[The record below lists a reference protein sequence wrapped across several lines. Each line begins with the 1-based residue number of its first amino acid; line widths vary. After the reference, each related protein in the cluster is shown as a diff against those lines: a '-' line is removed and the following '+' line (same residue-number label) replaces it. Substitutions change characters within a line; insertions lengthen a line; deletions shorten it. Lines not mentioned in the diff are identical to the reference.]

1 MTRMAQWRKAS
12 RDSIDLRV
20 VRVTIPTGDAAI
32 LEESEPWLV
41 DQPTFD
47 AALDRLLAL
56 DSRLVPLVA
65 VAGRPT
71 LRRRAPG
78 FSGLAAIIIAQQ
90 LSVAAARSIEA
101 RTRSLLDGDITPDG
115 VLSADPAAL
124 RAAGLSTP
132 KVRTLTAI
140 AGALRAG
147 EVDLG
152 AVEHMEADAAAT
164 YLTRLPGVGMWTAD
178 IYLLFCLGRGD
189 AFAPGDLALQVAAG
203 EAFGLP
209 GRASPQG
216 LAAIAE
222 DWRPLRGV
230 AAHLLWAY
238 YGARRAR
245 AGAPA

>member
-1 MTRMAQWRKAS
+1 MTRPGECLTLAPE
-12 RDSIDLRV
+12 SIRSHV
-20 VRVTIPTGDAAI
+20 ERATISAGDAAI
-32 LEESEPWLV
+32 LDESEPRLS
-41 DQPTFD
+41 DQSGFD
-47 AALDRLLAL
+47 AALDRLLAM
-56 DSRLVPLVA
+56 DDRLLPLVA

-78 FSGLAAIIIAQQ
+78 FAGLAAIVIAQQ
-90 LSVAAARSIEA
+90 LSVAAARTIEA
-101 RTRSLLDGDITPDG
+101 RTRAALGGEITPQA
-115 VLSADPAAL
+115 VRAADPAVL

-132 KVRTLTAI
+132 KVRTLTGI
-140 AGALRAG
+140 AAALEG
-147 EVDLG
+147 GSVDLG
-152 AVEHMEADAAAT
+152 AVETMEADAAAT
-164 YLTRLPGVGMWTAD
+164 YLTRLPGIGTWTAD

-238 YGARRAR
+238 YGALRTRP
-245 AGAPA
+245 GAPA

>member
-1 MTRMAQWRKAS
+1 M
-12 RDSIDLRV
+12 
-20 VRVTIPTGDAAI
+20 
-32 LEESEPWLV
+32 
-41 DQPTFD
+41 
-47 AALDRLLAL
+47 
-56 DSRLVPLVA
+56 PLVE
-65 VAGRPT
+65 VAGRPA

-78 FSGLAAIIIAQQ
+78 FAGLAAIVIAQQ
-90 LSVAAARSIEA
+90 LSVAAARSIEN
-101 RTRSLLDGDITPDG
+101 RTRALLGGDITSRQ
-115 VLSADPAAL
+115 VLAADPDAL
-124 RAAGLSTP
+124 RAAGLSAP
-132 KVRTLTAI
+132 KVRTLTGI
-140 AGALRAG
+140 AAALEAG
-147 EVDLG
+147 TVDLAALDG
-152 AVEHMEADAAAT
+152 MEADAAAT
-164 YLTRLPGVGMWTAD
+164 VLTRLPGIGMWTAD

-203 EAFGLP
+203 DAFGLP